1 MDMTLYALLMN
12 MLNGKDECL
21 TWNGYKIEVVDELPD
36 IQTPNTIY
44 LIKSS
49 IAKKEITFI
58 QTSSGVELVT
68 KDGKNLILK

>member
-12 MLNGKDECL
+12 MLNGKDECT

-36 IQTPNTIY
+36 IQIPNTIY
-44 LIKSS
+44 LVFV
-49 IAKKEITFI
+49 KKEITLI